1 MNTTADII
9 HDTDERIS
17 KLQYI
22 RQDSVNTPP
31 FEVGYLTYILQEKY
45 RKMVDKFNT
54 STYMKQRLYLME
66 LVLIL
71 EEIER
76 HYWQVEH
83 ISNMMHE
90 IERKYKIKT
99 NLHEKYDDDSHGPP
113 THYHGDP
120 TVHSTPKPK
129 RFKMNKY
136 LENRMTIG
144 TTKKRPKWWD
154 LEYGWDIDYY
164 W

>member
-22 RQDSVNTPP
+22 R
-31 FEVGYLTYILQEKY
+31 
-45 RKMVDKFNT
+45 
-54 STYMKQRLYLME
+54 
-66 LVLIL
+66 
-71 EEIER
+71 
-76 HYWQVEH
+76 QVEH